1 MAASSCGGQWAVG
14 EHRLAAVVPTLNE
27 MAAIGDVV
35 RGLRASGACCVFVVD
50 GGSTDGCQEA
60 ARQAGAVVAEEPR
73 PGYGRACLT
82 GAEAAAGHELIAFL
96 DGDGSCDPAELQ
108 TLKRAASKGADLVLG
123 RRQNVQ
129 AGALAWHARLGNR
142 LVAGVLR
149 ARTNRPVHDV
159 PPFKLVRADALATL
173 GLDAAGHGWTVQLIG
188 RALAHPALQ
197 VLEVPVRF
205 GRRKGGESKVSGRLW
220 PSLKAA
226 RAMIAQAWWATR
238 RRGLLVLM
246 AKAPGAGHSKTRLE
260 ADLGPGLASSFWT
273 ACLRDAGARL
283 RQAASATGLHA
294 AAMTPSP
301 EDAVEV
307 RRLTG
312 LPALAQHR
320 PGLGAAL
327 LEVSQ
332 LPAPFTVA
340 ISADVPTLP
349 RVLVLAALGALRRRP
364 AVLGP
369 GLDGGYY
376 LVGLRRRV
384 PRRRREQ
391 AYLKAPMGTASVLEL
406 TRTALGDVALLPA
419 WPDVDSAQELRD
431 LARRLKCD
439 PDAAPAIW
447 AWLHDHGIRV
457 EEAG

>member
-1 MAASSCGGQWAVG
+1 MAASSCGDRRAVV

-27 MAAIGDVV
+27 IAAIGDVV

-50 GGSTDGCQEA
+50 GGSTDGSQEA
-60 ARQAGAVVAEEPR
+60 ARQAGAVVAEERR
-73 PGYGRACLT
+73 PGYGHACLT
-82 GAEAAAGHELIAFL
+82 GAQVGAGHELVAFL

-108 TLKRAASKGADLVLG
+108 TLEQAASKGADVVLG
-123 RRQNVQ
+123 RRQDVQ

-142 LVAGVLR
+142 LVAKVLR
-149 ARTNRPVHDV
+149 ARSGRPVHDV
-159 PPFKLVRADALATL
+159 PPFKLVRADVLASL
-173 GLDAAGHGWTVQLIG
+173 GLDDAGYGWTVQLIG
-188 RALAHPALQ
+188 RALVHPALK

-205 GRRKGGESKVSGRLW
+205 RRRTGGQSKVSGRLV
-220 PSLKAA
+220 PSVRAA
-226 RAMIAQAWWATR
+226 CAMIVQACWATR
-238 RRGLLVLM
+238 RRGLLVLI

-260 ADLGPGLASSFWT
+260 SGLGPGPTRSFWA
-273 ACLRDAGARL
+273 ACLFDAGTRL
-283 RQAASATGLHA
+283 REAASATGLYA
-294 AAMTPSP
+294 ASMTPSP

-312 LPALAQHR
+312 LPALAQSR
-320 PGLGAAL
+320 PGLGEAL
-327 LEVSQ
+327 LEVSG

-349 RVLVLAALGALRRRP
+349 RVLVLAALGALRRSP

-384 PRRRREQ
+384 PRRRRER
-391 AYLKAPMGTASVLEL
+391 AYLKAPMGTATVLEH
-406 TRTALGDVALLPA
+406 TRTALGDAVLLPA
-419 WPDVDSAQELRD
+419 WPDVDTVQDLYE

-439 PDAAPAIW
+439 PGAAPAIS
-447 AWLHDHGIRV
+447 AWLRDHGIQA